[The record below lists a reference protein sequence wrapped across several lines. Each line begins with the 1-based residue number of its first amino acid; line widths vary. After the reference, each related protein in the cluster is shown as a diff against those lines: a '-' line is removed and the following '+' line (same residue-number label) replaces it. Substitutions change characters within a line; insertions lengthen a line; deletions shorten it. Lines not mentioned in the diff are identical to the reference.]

1 MREEAG
7 EGGVHRQG
15 RRRAEAKVKTA
26 VLDAFF
32 LDQGRFYVFSVYLFS
47 WRFRTGFSAF
57 P

>member
-7 EGGVHRQG
+7 EGRVHRQG
-15 RRRAEAKVKTA
+15 RRRAEAEVKTA
-26 VLDAFF
+26 VLDAFS
-32 LDQGRFYVFSVYLFS
+32 LDQGRFSVFSVYLFS

>member
-15 RRRAEAKVKTA
+15 RRRAEAEVKTA
-26 VLDAFF
+26 VLDAFS